1 MIRGINVNIHD
12 LLKKS
17 IELGASDI
25 HITINSTPI
34 ARVKGS
40 FVNLSETVLTKEHTQ
55 AMTREIAGEK
65 NFKRIEEDGE
75 CDFSVS
81 IESGERFR
89 VNAYKQKGDYALAI
103 RVINII
109 IPSFEEQK
117 GNFAIAIRT
126 ITSHIPDFDTLG
138 LPEVLKN
145 FAEKHKGLVLV
156 TGPTGS
162 GKSTTLASLINIINE
177 NQQRHIIT
185 LEDPIEYVHDHKQSL
200 VNQRE
205 IGQDTESFNS
215 ALRAILRQDPDV
227 ILVGEMRDPETISIA
242 LTAAETGHLVFST
255 LHTVGAAKT
264 IDRIVDMFPSEQQ
277 QQVRTQL
284 STVCEGVVSQQLIKT
299 IDGRK
304 RVAALEVMVANPAI
318 RNLIRENKTYQIQ
331 NIIQTGSKQG
341 MQSMDQELVNLYRR
355 GLISRD
361 SVLSRCTDYE
371 FTSRLVGERY

>member
-109 IPSFEEQK
+109 IPSFEELNLPLSISTFTQK
-117 GNFAIAIRT
+117 N
-126 ITSHIPDFDTLG
+126 
-138 LPEVLKN
+138 
-145 FAEKHKGLVLV
+145 KGLVLV

-162 GKSTTLASLINIINE
+162 GKSTTLASLIDMINK
-177 NQQRHIIT
+177 NRQTHIIT
-185 LEDPIEYVHDHKQSL
+185 LEDPIEYVHNHKKSI

-205 IGQDTESFNS
+205 IGSDSKSFQS
-215 ALRAILRQDPDV
+215 ALRATLRQDPDV
-227 ILVGEMRDPETISIA
+227 ILIGEMRDKETISIA

-255 LHTVGAAKT
+255 LHTIGAAKT
-264 IDRIVDMFPSEQQ
+264 IDRIVDSFPSNQQ
-277 QQVRTQL
+277 QQIRTQL
-284 STVCEGVVSQQLIKT
+284 STVCEGIISQQLLLTK
-299 IDGRK
+299 DGSK
-304 RVAALEVMVANPAI
+304 RIAAIEVMICTPAI
-318 RNLIRENKTYQIQ
+318 RNLIRDNKSYQIQ
-331 NIIQTGSKQG
+331 NAMQTGLSKG
-341 MQSMDQELVNLYRR
+341 MHTMDQDLIKLYNE
-355 GLISRD
+355 GKISKEMA
-361 SVLSRCTDYE
+361 LSRCSDYDYVDK
-371 FTSRLVGERY
+371 SLGRYT